1 MFEKRL
7 LGISY
12 LRIGDNL
19 IAKFFNKALQYKPDY
34 NEYMKGGNVILKFNK
49 EINILTNINMI

>member
-12 LRIGDNL
+12 LRIADNL
-19 IAKFFNKALQYKPDY
+19 IVIIFNKALQYKPDY